1 MQRSLRRAGIPLWY
15 TEGFN
20 RHPYVTFAAPLSL
33 GFEGLQETMDI
44 RLEQEMADEELVCR
58 LREASPEGITILS
71 AADAVHKPGE
81 IASARYRLIF
91 PGEGRECG
99 TFWIR
104 KRFRRKRKPKRGR

>member
-44 RLEQEMADEELVCR
+44 RLEQ
-58 LREASPEGITILS
+58 
-71 AADAVHKPGE
+71 
-81 IASARYRLIF
+81 
-91 PGEGRECG
+91 
-99 TFWIR
+99 
-104 KRFRRKRKPKRGR
+104 